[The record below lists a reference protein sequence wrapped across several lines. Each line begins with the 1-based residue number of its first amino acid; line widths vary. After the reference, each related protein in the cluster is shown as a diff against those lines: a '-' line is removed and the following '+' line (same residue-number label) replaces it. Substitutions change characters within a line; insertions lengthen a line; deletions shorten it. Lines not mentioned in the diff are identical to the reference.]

1 MQRRT
6 FLTIC
11 CILILTPTIA
21 LADKY
26 KKFEFKIKTK
36 TGSRIGLT
44 QQGTD
49 IDDAKTKVR
58 KRYPDCEFLSSKE
71 IK

>member
-6 FLTIC
+6 FLITSV
-11 CILILTPTIA
+11 LTLTPTIA

-36 TGSRIGLT
+36 TGGRIGLT

>member
-6 FLTIC
+6 FLITSV
-11 CILILTPTIA
+11 LALTPTIA

>member
-1 MQRRT
+1 MHRRT
-6 FLTIC
+6 FLTTS
-11 CILILTPTIA
+11 ILTLLTPTIA

-26 KKFEFKIKTK
+26 KKYEFKIKTK
-36 TGSRIGLT
+36 TGGRIGLT

-71 IK
+71 TK